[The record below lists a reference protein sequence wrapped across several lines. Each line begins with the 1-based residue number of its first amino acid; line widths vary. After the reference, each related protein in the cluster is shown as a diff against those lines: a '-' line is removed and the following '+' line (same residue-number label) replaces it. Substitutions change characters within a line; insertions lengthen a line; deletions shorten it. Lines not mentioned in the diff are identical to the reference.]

1 MMVVKMA
8 DLMDPMLVVMSV
20 GMMDILMAA
29 MLAVM

>member
-20 GMMDILMAA
+20 VTMDILMAE